1 MDGRT
6 GERTARGGTWWLKG
20 ERERE
25 ENRWRRKKDGME
37 EEKDETSQLLSGFHS
52 TQNVVHYPLNETECT
67 QNLVLNRYRAFSQ
80 RWGSLSLRS
89 EGGHPLETTVG
100 CKYSIIGCRVPNTKI
115 AESRKKSY
123 TGRMRME
130 EGRQFLS
137 SSLSL
142 SLFLLEPALPAS
154 LASCSTDRQPQGV
167 KEGAFLANAGAAGEI
182 QSRCMLKLHLTN
194 QRTRDD
200 EG

>member
-1 MDGRT
+1 
-6 GERTARGGTWWLKG
+6 
-20 ERERE
+20 
-25 ENRWRRKKDGME
+25 ME
-37 EEKDETSQLLSGFHS
+37 EEDEDVTSQLLSGFHS

-115 AESRKKSY
+115 AESRNKMLHRANANG
-123 TGRMRME
+123 GRE
-130 EGRQFLS
+130 AVLIFF
-137 SSLSL
+137 
-142 SLFLLEPALPAS
+142 SLFLLEPTLLAS

-194 QRTRDD
+194 QRARDD